1 MKFETEKLEISKVN
15 LSRRLNYKV
24 HDKGEQFNCV
34 KPLNRND
41 FPRFHLFIKE
51 DKDKL
56 KFKLHLDQKR
66 SSYGKESIEPPAR
79 PNAHSGDYEGKRVEQ
94 EAERIKRKLKNL

>member
-1 MKFETEKLEISKVN
+1 MKFEIEKLEISKVN

-34 KPLNRND
+34 KTLNNRD
-41 FPRFHLFIKE
+41 FPRFHLFIE
-51 DKDKL
+51 EGEDKL

-66 SSYGKESIEPPAR
+66 SSYEGS
-79 PNAHSGDYEGKRVEQ
+79 NAHNGDYEGKRVER
-94 EAERIKRKLKNL
+94 EAKRIKRKLKNL